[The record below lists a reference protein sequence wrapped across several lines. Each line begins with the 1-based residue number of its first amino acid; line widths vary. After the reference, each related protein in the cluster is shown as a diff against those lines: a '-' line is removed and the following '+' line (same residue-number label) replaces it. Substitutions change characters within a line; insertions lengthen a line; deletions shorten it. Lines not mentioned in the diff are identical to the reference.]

1 MHDVR
6 VADLVK
12 TFGRVVAVDE
22 LSFVA
27 KAGEFL
33 TLLGPS
39 GCGKT
44 TTLRLIAGLE
54 QPDAGEI
61 HVGGRPVSSS
71 REGVFVPPERRG
83 MGMVFQ
89 SYAIWP
95 HLTVFENVAFPL
107 REQRVARR
115 EIRDRV
121 AAVLDTVGLGALHD
135 RPAPMLSGGQQQ
147 RVALARAL
155 VANPEVLLLDEPL
168 SNLDARLREEMRF
181 ELRDMQARLG
191 VTSIFVT
198 HDQAEAMTLSDRI
211 VVMNSGR
218 IEQDGRPEDVYQ
230 RPRTRFVMDFL
241 GRANHLPA
249 RVERCAGGW
258 VATVN
263 GHGFGVPIDGA
274 ADWTDGQ
281 EVVLAFRPEAAEAR
295 AAAADGAWVGVVR
308 SSVYIGGHVEY
319 LVDLG
324 GAVVRAKGPVDP
336 RLPHDS
342 RALLTIAPHAVR
354 LWPAAEAK
362 TPGAQTA
369 GAKIPGAEIP
379 GAKIPGEGGTR

>member
-6 VADLVK
+6 VAGLVK
-12 TFGRVVAVDE
+12 TFGRVVAVDR

-54 QPDAGEI
+54 RPDAGTI
-61 HVGGRPVSSS
+61 HLGERLLSSA
-71 REGVFVPPERRG
+71 EAGVFVQPERRG

-89 SYAIWP
+89 SYAVWP
-95 HLTVFENVAFPL
+95 HMTVFENVAFPL
-107 REQRVARR
+107 QELRVPRR
-115 EIRDRV
+115 EIRERV
-121 AAVLDTVGLGALHD
+121 LAMLETVGLGGLAD
-135 RPAPMLSGGQQQ
+135 RHAPMLSGGQQQ

-155 VANPEVLLLDEPL
+155 VSNPEVLLLDEPL

-191 VTSIFVT
+191 ITSIFVT
-198 HDQAEAMTLSDRI
+198 HDQAEAMTLSDHI
-211 VVMNSGR
+211 VVMNHGQ
-218 IEQDGRPEDVYQ
+218 IEQEGTPQEVYE
-230 RPRTRFVMDFL
+230 RPRTQFVMDFL

-249 RVERCAGGW
+249 RLVRGNEGW

-263 GHGFGVPIDGA
+263 GSGFGVPIDDPV
-274 ADWTDGQ
+274 DWTEGQ

-295 AAAADGAWVGVVR
+295 AAAA
-308 SSVYIGGHVEY
+308 
-319 LVDLG
+319 
-324 GAVVRAKGPVDP
+324 
-336 RLPHDS
+336 
-342 RALLTIAPHAVR
+342 
-354 LWPAAEAK
+354 
-362 TPGAQTA
+362 
-369 GAKIPGAEIP
+369 
-379 GAKIPGEGGTR
+379 